1 MARKALIVKAK
12 QKPKFTTRHHNR
24 CGLCGRSKAFYR
36 KFGICRLCLRKM
48 AHDGVI
54 PGLMKASW

>member
-12 QKPKFTTRHHNR
+12 QKPKFTTRFHNR